1 MHKLK
6 TAPLCVQS
14 RQRTLPEHRYL
25 LQGRTE
31 EGILETGEFSAS
43 KLELGREKG
52 LRGKYGLGW
61 VGKIWEG
68 FGQTDIRDSSGRH
81 LFCKATDAN
90 SLSHH
95 ICIVFLHQ
103 PILDI

>member
-1 MHKLK
+1 M
-6 TAPLCVQS
+6 
-14 RQRTLPEHRYL
+14 
-25 LQGRTE
+25 
-31 EGILETGEFSAS
+31 
-43 KLELGREKG
+43 
-52 LRGKYGLGW
+52 GW

-95 ICIVFLHQ
+95 ICIVSCTNLCLISDVCDVHC
-103 PILDI
+103 PTLDTDSLPMRAKCQSANLPGTPLLCSVHFSHESSI

>member
-52 LRGKYGLGW
+52 LRRKFGLGW

-68 FGQTDIRDSSGRH
+68 VWSDRH
-81 LFCKATDAN
+81 KRQQWTPPVLQGNRCKLAFT
-90 SLSHH
+90 SYLHR
-95 ICIVFLHQ
+95 FLA
-103 PILDI
+103 PTYP

>member
-1 MHKLK
+1 MCAQASRQHIRCALVHKLK

-61 VGKIWEG
+61 ENMGGGLVR
-68 FGQTDIRDSSGRH
+68 QT
-81 LFCKATDAN
+81 
-90 SLSHH
+90 
-95 ICIVFLHQ
+95 
-103 PILDI
+103 